1 MAGGSKSL
9 CEKRGGKSQ
18 TSAEYR
24 GGKKKK
30 KEKRKKAVMVKVRE
44 MHVLKERLKV

>member
-30 KEKRKKAVMVKVRE
+30 EKRKKAVMVKVRE